1 MCQKQPPQGFYKKT
15 FLKLAAIFTGKH
27 LCWSLKPSTL
37 LKRRLWHRYFSEN
50 FAKFKNTFF
59 IEHLRVTGS
68 IKKDMH
74 QLL

>member
-1 MCQKQPPQGFYKKT
+1 MCQMQPPQGFYKKT
-15 FLKLAAIFTGKH
+15 FLKLVAMFTGKL
-27 LCWSLKPSTL
+27 LCWSLRLSTL

-59 IEHLRVTGS
+59 IEHLRVTSS

-74 QLL
+74 